1 MEDRADMHLEF
12 IGPDKAEEI
21 SEIAFPLFREVY
33 SNVPQDVVE
42 GFLRETQTPEA
53 IRRHME
59 MGLEYAYIVSGG
71 KKAGYVAFGID
82 DAGMYL
88 SKFYFFKE
96 YRRLGLGSEV
106 LAYVESRAKDA
117 GVETIHLD
125 VNRDNTPAIS
135 FYRKHGFVKGEDI
148 TFRRVVMRKSLS
160 D

>member
-1 MEDRADMHLEF
+1 MEDRADMRLEF

-42 GFLRETQTPEA
+42 GFLQETQTPEA
-53 IRRHME
+53 IREQME
-59 MGLEYAYIVSGG
+59 NGLRYAYIIHKGER
-71 KKAGYVAFGID
+71 AGYVAFGID

-106 LAYVESRAKDA
+106 LAYVESRARDV
-117 GVETIHLD
+117 GVKTIHLD

-135 FYRKHGFVKGEDI
+135 FYQKHGFVKGEDI
-148 TFRRVVMRKSLS
+148 TFRRIVMRKSLS